1 MIKYNFLSNYEG
13 IKIWE
18 KGLEKSPENKPFKND
33 FKEIVLIS
41 RLF

>member
-18 KGLEKSPENKPFKND
+18 KGLEKSPVNKPFFKND
-33 FKEIVLIS
+33 FKEIVLI
-41 RLF
+41 

>member
-18 KGLEKSPENKPFKND
+18 KGLEKSPENKPF
-33 FKEIVLIS
+33 FKMIS
-41 RLF
+41 KKLF